1 MLDDKV
7 NILLVDD
14 QPAKL
19 LTYQAILGDVG
30 ENLLTANN
38 ATEALELLLKND
50 VAVVLIDVYMPDIDG
65 FQLAA
70 MIRNH
75 PRFEKTALI
84 FISAILLTDVDRLRG
99 YEMGAVDYVPV
110 PVIPEVL
117 RAKVK
122 VFVEL
127 YRKTRQLEQL
137 NRELEARVA
146 ERTAA
151 LGASTRQLRQTE
163 RLRSLALAAGQMGSW
178 EWNVARGSTA
188 WDQGQ
193 CEIFGVDP
201 STFVPTVDSVRPLIK
216 PGDFELLERAFRKL
230 SKNANTFQTEFR
242 VQRPNGDVRWCTGT
256 AIANFDEQGRLIWLS
271 GVTADITERK
281 RAEERQILLA
291 EEVDHRARNVVAVVQ
306 SIMRL
311 TRADTID
318 DYIGAL
324 DGRIGALS
332 NAHRLLASS
341 RWEGADL
348 NRLVDEEFAPY
359 RAGGKERVSVRGPV
373 VVLPPATAQ
382 TIALALHELATNAA
396 KYGALSKEAGHVD
409 LTWRLSDGRLEL
421 SWKES
426 DGPQIVPPN
435 RRGYGSRAI
444 VAGIERQLGGIVNFD
459 WKTNGLHCT
468 LSVPHDPNKESLRR
482 VQIELSHT
490 ESAPSQDADPNDKRV
505 LLVEDEPLVSMMLA
519 DMLAA
524 FGHKVDGPY
533 NRFSDAMLA
542 AKSNNLQAGILDVNL
557 GGEKTYAVADILTN
571 RKIPFAFVTGYGP
584 DTIVSEFSHAPVLQK
599 PIEAA
604 KLHAL
609 LQQIVRWSPP
619 RQLERRA
626 PKRVVSALTTTDKTN
641 KKTP

>member
-1 MLDDKV
+1 MSEGRV

-19 LTYQAILGDVG
+19 LTYRTILEDVG
-30 ENLLTANN
+30 ENLLSASN
-38 ATEALELLLKND
+38 ATEALELLLRHD

-65 FQLAA
+65 FQLAE

-127 YRKTRQLEQL
+127 FRKTRQLEQL
-137 NRELEARVA
+137 NKGLEARVA

-151 LGASTRQLRQTE
+151 LAASTLQLRQSE
-163 RLRSLALAAGQMGSW
+163 RMRSLALAAGQMGSW
-178 EWNVARGSTA
+178 EWNVSRGSII

-193 CEIFGVDP
+193 CEIFGVDR
-201 STFVPTVDSVRPLIK
+201 STFVPTLDSVRPLIN
-216 PGDFELLERAFRKL
+216 PEDFELLERAFGKIT
-230 SKNANTFQTEFR
+230 KATNTFQTEFR
-242 VQRPNGDVRWCTGT
+242 VLRPNGDVRWCTGT
-256 AIANFDEQGRLIWLS
+256 AAANFDETGRLVWLS
-271 GVTADITERK
+271 GVTADITDRK

-311 TRADTID
+311 TRADSID
-318 DYIGAL
+318 EYIGAL

-332 NAHRLLASS
+332 NAHRLLAGS

-348 NRLVDEEFAPY
+348 HRLVEEEFAPY
-359 RAGGKERVSVRGPV
+359 RASGNERVRAGGPIV
-373 VVLPPATAQ
+373 LLPPATAQ

-396 KYGALSKEAGHVD
+396 KYGALSVDPGYVD
-409 LTWRLSDGRLEL
+409 LSWRTEAEKLEL
-421 SWKES
+421 VWTES
-426 DGPQIVPPN
+426 GGPQISPPE

-444 VAGIERQLGGIVNFD
+444 VAGIERQLGGLVNFD
-459 WKTNGLHCT
+459 WQADGLRCT
-468 LSVPHDPNKESLRR
+468 LCVPHEGN
-482 VQIELSHT
+482 
-490 ESAPSQDADPNDKRV
+490 ADARNSFKPQLDVTVPLAADAGDKRV

-519 DMLAA
+519 DMLSA

-533 NRFSDAMLA
+533 SRFSDAILA
-542 AKSNNLQAGILDVNL
+542 AKTGNLQAGILDVNL
-557 GGEKTYAVADILTN
+557 GGEKTYAVADILTD

-584 DTIVSEFSHAPVLQK
+584 DSIVSAFSHAPVLQK

-609 LQQIVRWSPP
+609 LQQIVR
-619 RQLERRA
+619 
-626 PKRVVSALTTTDKTN
+626 
-641 KKTP
+641 

>member
-1 MLDDKV
+1 MSEGRV

-19 LTYQAILGDVG
+19 LTYRTILEDVG
-30 ENLLTANN
+30 ENLLSANN
-38 ATEALELLLKND
+38 ATEALELLLRHD

-127 YRKTRQLEQL
+127 FRKTRQLEQL
-137 NRELEARVA
+137 NKGLEARVA

-151 LGASTRQLRQTE
+151 LAASTLQLRQSE
-163 RLRSLALAAGQMGSW
+163 RMRSLALAAGQMGSW
-178 EWNVARGSTA
+178 EWNVSRGSII

-193 CEIFGVDP
+193 CEIFGVDR
-201 STFVPTVDSVRPLIK
+201 STFVPTLDRVRPLIN
-216 PGDFELLERAFRKL
+216 PEDFELLERAFRKIT
-230 SKNANTFQTEFR
+230 KATNTFQTEFR
-242 VQRPNGDVRWCTGT
+242 VLRPNGDVRWCTGT
-256 AIANFDEQGRLIWLS
+256 AAANFDETGRLVWLS
-271 GVTADITERK
+271 GVTADITDRK

-311 TRADTID
+311 TRADSID
-318 DYIGAL
+318 EYIGAL

-332 NAHRLLASS
+332 NAHRLLAGS

-348 NRLVDEEFAPY
+348 HRLVEEEFAPY
-359 RAGGKERVSVRGPV
+359 RASGNERVRAGGPIV
-373 VVLPPATAQ
+373 LLPPATAQ

-396 KYGALSKEAGHVD
+396 KYGALSVDPGYVD
-409 LTWRLSDGRLEL
+409 LSWRTEAEKLEL
-421 SWKES
+421 VWTES
-426 DGPQIVPPN
+426 GGPQISPPE

-444 VAGIERQLGGIVNFD
+444 VAGIERQLGGLVNFD
-459 WKTNGLHCT
+459 WQADGLRCT
-468 LSVPHDPNKESLRR
+468 LCVPHEGN
-482 VQIELSHT
+482 
-490 ESAPSQDADPNDKRV
+490 ADARNSFKPQLDVTVPLAADAGDKRV

-519 DMLAA
+519 DMLSA

-533 NRFSDAMLA
+533 SRFSDAILA
-542 AKSNNLQAGILDVNL
+542 AKTGNLQAGILDVNL
-557 GGEKTYAVADILTN
+557 GGEKTYAVADILTD

-584 DTIVSEFSHAPVLQK
+584 DSIVSAFSHAPVLQK

-609 LQQIVRWSPP
+609 LQQIVR
-619 RQLERRA
+619 
-626 PKRVVSALTTTDKTN
+626 
-641 KKTP
+641 

>member
-1 MLDDKV
+1 MLNEKV

-19 LTYQAILGDVG
+19 LTYRTILEDVG
-30 ENLLTANN
+30 ENLLSANN
-38 ATEALELLLKND
+38 ATEALELLLKHD

-127 YRKTRQLEQL
+127 FRKTRQLEQL
-137 NRELEARVA
+137 NKGLEARVA
-146 ERTAA
+146 ERTAELA
-151 LGASTRQLRQTE
+151 ASTLQLRQSE

-178 EWNVARGSTA
+178 EWNVARGTTV

-193 CEIFGVDP
+193 CEIFGVP
-201 STFVPTVDSVRPLIK
+201 STFVPTLDSVQPLIN
-216 PGDFELLERAFRKL
+216 PQDFELLVRAFRKAT
-230 SKNANTFQTEFR
+230 KETNTFQTEFR
-242 VQRPNGDVRWCTGT
+242 VLRPNGEVRWCTGT
-256 AIANFDEQGRLIWLS
+256 AAASFDESGRLIWLS

-311 TRADTID
+311 TRADSIEE
-318 DYIGAL
+318 YIAAL

-332 NAHRLLASS
+332 NAHRLLAGS

-348 NRLVDEEFAPY
+348 NRLVEEEFAPY
-359 RAGGKERVSVRGPV
+359 RAAGNERVSAQGPIV
-373 VVLPPATAQ
+373 LLPPATAQ
-382 TIALALHELATNAA
+382 TIALALHELATNAG
-396 KYGALSKEAGHVD
+396 KYGALSSGAGRVK
-409 LTWRLSDGRLEL
+409 LTWRTKPGQVEL
-421 SWKES
+421 VWAEH
-426 DGPQIVPPN
+426 DGPKITSPSRQ
-435 RRGYGSRAI
+435 GYGSRAI
-444 VAGIERQLGGIVNFD
+444 VAGIERQLGGMVNFD
-459 WKTNGLHCT
+459 WQESGLRCT
-468 LSVPHDPNKESLRR
+468 LCVPYEGNELLKRHPFVPR
-482 VQIELSHT
+482 QIDGV
-490 ESAPSQDADPNDKRV
+490 PSQTVASGIDPDEKRV

-519 DMLAA
+519 DMLSA

-533 NRFSDAMLA
+533 SRFSDAILA
-542 AKSNNLQAGILDVNL
+542 AKTNNLQAGILDVNL
-557 GGEKTYAVADILTN
+557 GGEKTYAVADILATRN
-571 RKIPFAFVTGYGP
+571 IPFAFVTGYGP
-584 DTIVSEFSHAPVLQK
+584 DSIVSAFSHAPVLQK

-609 LQQIVRWSPP
+609 LQQIVR
-619 RQLERRA
+619 
-626 PKRVVSALTTTDKTN
+626 
-641 KKTP
+641 

>member
-1 MLDDKV
+1 MSDDKV

-19 LTYQAILGDVG
+19 LTYRTILEDVG
-30 ENLLTANN
+30 ENLLSASN
-38 ATEALELLLKND
+38 ATEALELLLRHD

-127 YRKTRQLEQL
+127 FRKTRQLEQL
-137 NRELEARVA
+137 NKGLEARVA

-151 LGASTRQLRQTE
+151 LASSTLQLRQSE
-163 RLRSLALAAGQMGSW
+163 RMRSLALAAGQMGSW
-178 EWNVARGSTA
+178 EWNVARGSIV

-201 STFVPTVDSVRPLIK
+201 STFVPTLESIQPLIN
-216 PGDFELLERAFRKL
+216 PEDFELLDRSFRKIT
-230 SKNANTFQTEFR
+230 KTTNTFQTEFR
-242 VQRPNGDVRWCTGT
+242 VLRPNGDVRWCTGT
-256 AIANFDEQGRLIWLS
+256 AAASFDEMGRPIWLS
-271 GVTADITERK
+271 GVTSDITERK

-311 TRADTID
+311 TRADSID

-332 NAHRLLASS
+332 NAHRLLAGS

-348 NRLVDEEFAPY
+348 TRLVEEEFAPY
-359 RAGGKERVSVRGPV
+359 RASGNERVKSRGPNV
-373 VVLPPATAQ
+373 LLPPATAQ

-396 KYGALSKEAGHVD
+396 KYGALSVD
-409 LTWRLSDGRLEL
+409 PGYVELTWQTEPGKLEL
-421 SWKES
+421 VWTES
-426 DGPQIVPPN
+426 GGPQIGPPD

-444 VAGIERQLGGIVNFD
+444 VAGIERQLGGLVNFD
-459 WKTNGLHCT
+459 WQASGLRCT
-468 LSVPHDPNKESLRR
+468 LCVPHEDTSDPSKRNVFKTHLDVPLQVASD
-482 VQIELSHT
+482 V
-490 ESAPSQDADPNDKRV
+490 ADKRV

-519 DMLAA
+519 DMLSA

-533 NRFSDAMLA
+533 SRFSDAMLA
-542 AKSNNLQAGILDVNL
+542 AKTSNLQAGILDVNL
-557 GGEKTYAVADILTN
+557 GGEKTYAVADILTD

-584 DTIVSEFSHAPVLQK
+584 DSIVSAFSHAPVLQK

-609 LQQIVRWSPP
+609 LQQIVR
-619 RQLERRA
+619 
-626 PKRVVSALTTTDKTN
+626 
-641 KKTP
+641 

>member
-1 MLDDKV
+1 MLEDKV

-19 LTYQAILGDVG
+19 LTYQAILGEVG

-151 LGASTRQLRQTE
+151 LAASTRQLRQSE

-178 EWNVARGSTA
+178 EWNVARGRTT
-188 WDQGQ
+188 WDHGQ
-193 CEIFGVDP
+193 CEIFGVDR
-201 STFVPTVDSVRPLIK
+201 STFVPTVDSVRPLIN
-216 PGDFELLERAFRKL
+216 PDDFELLERAFRKL
-230 SKNANTFQTEFR
+230 SKDANTFQTEFR
-242 VQRPNGDVRWCTGT
+242 VRRPNGDVRWCTGT
-256 AIANFDEQGRLIWLS
+256 AIANFDERDRLTWLS

-311 TRADTID
+311 TRAESID
-318 DYIGAL
+318 EYIGAL
-324 DGRIGALS
+324 DGRISALS
-332 NAHRLLASS
+332 NAHRLLAGS

-359 RAGGKERVSVRGPV
+359 RAGGKDRVSARGPV
-373 VVLPPATAQ
+373 VMLPPATAQ

-396 KYGALSKEAGHVD
+396 KYGALSAGHGRVD
-409 LTWRLSDGRLEL
+409 LTWRIENGRLEL
-421 SWKES
+421 SWMES
-426 DGPQIVPPN
+426 DGPQITPPN

-444 VAGIERQLGGIVNFD
+444 VAGIERQLGGMVKFD
-459 WKTNGLHCT
+459 WQTNGLRCT
-468 LSVPHDPNKESLRR
+468 LSVPHDPSKESFRR
-482 VQIELSHT
+482 TPIDLAQVDG
-490 ESAPSQDADPNDKRV
+490 APAQNVDPNEKRV

-519 DMLAA
+519 DMLSA

-533 NRFSDAMLA
+533 NRFTDAILA
-542 AKSNNLQAGILDVNL
+542 AKTNNLQAGILDVNL
-557 GGEKTYAVADILTN
+557 GGEKTYAVADILAT

-609 LQQIVRWSPP
+609 LQQIVR
-619 RQLERRA
+619 
-626 PKRVVSALTTTDKTN
+626 
-641 KKTP
+641 

>member
-1 MLDDKV
+1 MLNEKV

-19 LTYQAILGDVG
+19 LTYRTILEDVG
-30 ENLLTANN
+30 ENLLSANN
-38 ATEALELLLKND
+38 ATEALELLLKHD

-127 YRKTRQLEQL
+127 FRKTRQLEQL
-137 NRELEARVA
+137 NKGLEARVA
-146 ERTAA
+146 ERTAD
-151 LGASTRQLRQTE
+151 LASSTLQLRQSE

-178 EWNVARGSTA
+178 EWNVTRGTTV

-193 CEIFGVDP
+193 CEIFGVP
-201 STFVPTVDSVRPLIK
+201 STFVPTLESVQPLIN
-216 PGDFELLERAFRKL
+216 PEDFELLVRAFRKATKE
-230 SKNANTFQTEFR
+230 SNTFQTEFR
-242 VQRPNGDVRWCTGT
+242 VLRPNGEVRWCTGT
-256 AIANFDEQGRLIWLS
+256 AAASFDERGRLIWLS
-271 GVTADITERK
+271 GVTADITDRK

-311 TRADTID
+311 TRAESIE
-318 DYIGAL
+318 DYIAAL

-332 NAHRLLASS
+332 NAHRLLAGS

-348 NRLVDEEFAPY
+348 NRLVEEEFAPY
-359 RAGGKERVSVRGPV
+359 RAAGNERVSAKGPIV
-373 VVLPPATAQ
+373 LLPPATAQ

-396 KYGALSKEAGHVD
+396 KYGALSTG
-409 LTWRLSDGRLEL
+409 SGRVEFAWHTKPGQLQLVWVEF
-421 SWKES
+421 
-426 DGPQIVPPN
+426 DGPKITPPS
-435 RRGYGSRAI
+435 RQGYGSRAI
-444 VAGIERQLGGIVNFD
+444 VAGIERQLGGMVNFD
-459 WKTNGLHCT
+459 WREGGLHCT
-468 LSVPHDPNKESLRR
+468 LCVPYDGSESLKRHAFTPRKIDGIASQTVAPMLDPNE
-482 VQIELSHT
+482 
-490 ESAPSQDADPNDKRV
+490 KRV

-519 DMLAA
+519 DMLSA

-533 NRFSDAMLA
+533 SRFSDAIVA
-542 AKSNNLQAGILDVNL
+542 AKTGNLQAGILDVNL
-557 GGEKTYAVADILTN
+557 GGEKTYAVADILAN
-571 RKIPFAFVTGYGP
+571 RNIPFAFVTGYGP
-584 DTIVSEFSHAPVLQK
+584 DSILSAFSHAPVLQK

-609 LQQIVRWSPP
+609 LQQIVR
-619 RQLERRA
+619 
-626 PKRVVSALTTTDKTN
+626 
-641 KKTP
+641 

>member
-1 MLDDKV
+1 MPDDKV

-19 LTYQAILGDVG
+19 LTYRTILEDVG
-30 ENLLTANN
+30 ENLLSASN

-127 YRKTRQLEQL
+127 FRKTRQLEQL

-146 ERTAA
+146 ERTAELA
-151 LGASTRQLRQTE
+151 ASTRQLRQSE

-178 EWNVARGSTA
+178 EWNVTRDSTV
-188 WDQGQ
+188 WDQGL
-193 CEIFGVDP
+193 CDIFGVDP
-201 STFVPTVDSVRPLIK
+201 STFVPTMESVRPLIN
-216 PGDFELLERAFRKL
+216 PEDLELLVRAFRNVTKD
-230 SKNANTFQTEFR
+230 ANTFQTEFR
-242 VQRPNGDVRWCTGT
+242 VLRPNGDVRWCTGT
-256 AIANFDEQGRLIWLS
+256 AAASFDDSGRLIWIS
-271 GVTADITERK
+271 GVIADITERK

-311 TRADTID
+311 TRAETIE
-318 DYIGAL
+318 DYIGTL

-332 NAHRLLASS
+332 NAHRLLAGS

-348 NRLVDEEFAPY
+348 TRLVEEEFAPY
-359 RAGGKERVSVRGPV
+359 RAAGNERVSTRGPAV
-373 VVLPPATAQ
+373 LLPPATAQ

-396 KYGALSKEAGHVD
+396 KYGALSTDAGRVD
-409 LTWRLSDGRLEL
+409 LTWQTKSGKLEL
-421 SWKES
+421 VWAES
-426 DGPQIVPPN
+426 GGPEIALPD

-444 VAGIERQLGGIVNFD
+444 IAGIERQLGGLVNFD
-459 WKTNGLHCT
+459 WHASGLRCT
-468 LSVPHDPNKESLRR
+468 LCVPHDGNME
-482 VQIELSHT
+482 
-490 ESAPSQDADPNDKRV
+490 PSKRHAFETQFDGVPVPAVALDPDDKRV

-519 DMLAA
+519 DMLSD

-533 NRFSDAMLA
+533 NRVSDAILA

-557 GGEKTYAVADILTN
+557 GGEKTYVVADILTD
-571 RKIPFAFVTGYGP
+571 RKIPFVFVTGYGP
-584 DTIVSEFSHAPVLQK
+584 DSIVPAFAHSPVLQK

-609 LQQIVRWSPP
+609 LQQIVR
-619 RQLERRA
+619 
-626 PKRVVSALTTTDKTN
+626 
-641 KKTP
+641 

>member
-1 MLDDKV
+1 MSDDKV

-19 LTYQAILGDVG
+19 LTYQAILADVG
-30 ENLLTANN
+30 ENLLSASN

-127 YRKTRQLEQL
+127 YRKKRQLEQL

-146 ERTAA
+146 ERTAELA
-151 LGASTRQLRQTE
+151 ASTLQLRQSE

-178 EWNVARGSTA
+178 EWNVARSSPVL
-188 WDQGQ
+188 WDHGQ

-201 STFVPTVDSVRPLIK
+201 STFVPTMESVRPLIN
-216 PGDFELLERAFRKL
+216 PDDFELLVRAFRKV
-230 SKNANTFQTEFR
+230 SKDANTFQTEFR
-242 VQRPNGDVRWCTGT
+242 VRRLNGEIRWCTGT
-256 AIANFDEQGRLIWLS
+256 AAASFDEQGRLIWLS
-271 GVTADITERK
+271 GVTADITDRK

-311 TRADTID
+311 TRAESID
-318 DYIGAL
+318 EYISAL
-324 DGRIGALS
+324 DGRVGALS

-348 NRLVDEEFAPY
+348 NRLVEEEFAPY
-359 RAGGKERVSVRGPV
+359 RASGSERVSTRGPIV
-373 VVLPPATAQ
+373 LLPPATAQ

-396 KYGALSKEAGHVD
+396 KYGALSNEHGRVD
-409 LTWRLSDGRLEL
+409 LSWRTEPGKLEL
-421 SWKES
+421 IWVES
-426 DGPQIVPPN
+426 GGPEITPPN
-435 RRGYGSRAI
+435 RGGYGSRAI
-444 VAGIERQLGGIVNFD
+444 VAGIERQLGGIVDFD
-459 WKTNGLHCT
+459 WQAGGLRCT
-468 LSVPHDPNKESLRR
+468 LSLPHDPTNEFFETTL
-482 VQIELSHT
+482 T
-490 ESAPSQDADPNDKRV
+490 
-505 LLVEDEPLVSMMLA
+505 
-519 DMLAA
+519 AA
-524 FGHKVDGPY
+524 
-533 NRFSDAMLA
+533 S
-542 AKSNNLQAGILDVNL
+542 
-557 GGEKTYAVADILTN
+557 
-571 RKIPFAFVTGYGP
+571 
-584 DTIVSEFSHAPVLQK
+584 
-599 PIEAA
+599 
-604 KLHAL
+604 
-609 LQQIVRWSPP
+609 
-619 RQLERRA
+619 
-626 PKRVVSALTTTDKTN
+626 
-641 KKTP
+641 

>member
-1 MLDDKV
+1 MSDDKV

-19 LTYQAILGDVG
+19 LTYRTILEDVG
-30 ENLLTANN
+30 ENLLSASN
-38 ATEALELLLKND
+38 ATEALELLLRHD

-110 PVIPEVL
+110 PVLPEVL

-127 YRKTRQLEQL
+127 FRKTRQLEQL
-137 NRELEARVA
+137 NKGLEARVA

-151 LGASTRQLRQTE
+151 LASSTLQLRQSE
-163 RLRSLALAAGQMGSW
+163 RMRSLALAAGQMGSW
-178 EWNVARGSTA
+178 EWNVARGSIV

-201 STFVPTVDSVRPLIK
+201 STFVPTLESIQPLIN
-216 PGDFELLERAFRKL
+216 PEDFELLDRSFRKIT
-230 SKNANTFQTEFR
+230 KTTNTFQTEFR
-242 VQRPNGDVRWCTGT
+242 VLRPNGDVRWCTGT
-256 AIANFDEQGRLIWLS
+256 AAASFDEMGRPIWLS
-271 GVTADITERK
+271 GVTSDITERK

-311 TRADTID
+311 TRADSID

-332 NAHRLLASS
+332 NAHRLLAGS

-348 NRLVDEEFAPY
+348 TRLVEEEFAPY
-359 RAGGKERVSVRGPV
+359 RASGNERVKSRGPNV
-373 VVLPPATAQ
+373 LLPPATAQ

-396 KYGALSKEAGHVD
+396 KYGALSVD
-409 LTWRLSDGRLEL
+409 PGYVELTWQTEPGKLEL
-421 SWKES
+421 VWTES
-426 DGPQIVPPN
+426 GGPQIGPPD

-444 VAGIERQLGGIVNFD
+444 VAGIERQLGGLVNFD
-459 WKTNGLHCT
+459 WQASGLRCT
-468 LSVPHDPNKESLRR
+468 LCVPHEDTSDPSKRNVFKTHLDVPLQVASD
-482 VQIELSHT
+482 VG
-490 ESAPSQDADPNDKRV
+490 DKRV

-519 DMLAA
+519 DMLSA

-533 NRFSDAMLA
+533 SRFSDAMLA
-542 AKSNNLQAGILDVNL
+542 AKTSNLQAGILDVNL
-557 GGEKTYAVADILTN
+557 GGEKTYAVADILTD

-584 DTIVSEFSHAPVLQK
+584 DSIVSAFSHAPVLQK

-609 LQQIVRWSPP
+609 LQQIVR
-619 RQLERRA
+619 
-626 PKRVVSALTTTDKTN
+626 
-641 KKTP
+641 

>member
-1 MLDDKV
+1 MLEDKV

-30 ENLLTANN
+30 ETLLTANN

-151 LGASTRQLRQTE
+151 LAASTRQLRQSE

-178 EWNVARGSTA
+178 EWNVARGNTT

-201 STFVPTVDSVRPLIK
+201 GTFVPTVDSVRPLIS
-216 PGDFELLERAFRKL
+216 PGDFELLERAFRRL

-242 VQRPNGDVRWCTGT
+242 VLRPNGEVRWCTGT
-256 AIANFDEQGRLIWLS
+256 AIANFDERGRLIWLS
-271 GVTADITERK
+271 GVVADITERK

-311 TRADTID
+311 TRAETIE

-324 DGRIGALS
+324 DGRISALS
-332 NAHRLLASS
+332 SAHRLLASS

-396 KYGALSKEAGHVD
+396 KYGALSSGTGRVN

-421 SWKES
+421 SWQES
-426 DGPQIVPPN
+426 DGPQIEPPS

-444 VAGIERQLGGIVNFD
+444 VAGIERQLGGIVKFD
-459 WKTNGLHCT
+459 WQTTGLHCT
-468 LSVPHDPNKESLRR
+468 FSVPHDPNKESLRR
-482 VQIELSHT
+482 VSIDLGQT
-490 ESAPSQDADPNDKRV
+490 EGALAQDADPNDKRV

-533 NRFSDAMLA
+533 NRFSDAILA

-557 GGEKTYAVADILTN
+557 GGEKTYAVADILAN

-584 DTIVSEFSHAPVLQK
+584 DTIVSQFSHAPVLQK

-609 LQQIVRWSPP
+609 LQQIVR
-619 RQLERRA
+619 
-626 PKRVVSALTTTDKTN
+626 
-641 KKTP
+641 

>member
-1 MLDDKV
+1 MSDDKV

-19 LTYQAILGDVG
+19 LTYRTILEDVG
-30 ENLLTANN
+30 ENLLSASN
-38 ATEALELLLKND
+38 ATEALELLLRHD

-127 YRKTRQLEQL
+127 FRKTRQLEQL
-137 NRELEARVA
+137 NKGLEARVA

-151 LGASTRQLRQTE
+151 LASSTLQLRQSE
-163 RLRSLALAAGQMGSW
+163 RMRSLALAAGQMGSW
-178 EWNVARGSTA
+178 EWNVARGSIV

-201 STFVPTVDSVRPLIK
+201 STFVPTLESIQPLIN
-216 PGDFELLERAFRKL
+216 PEDFELLDRSFRKIT
-230 SKNANTFQTEFR
+230 KTTNTFQTEFR
-242 VQRPNGDVRWCTGT
+242 VLRPNGDVRWCTGT
-256 AIANFDEQGRLIWLS
+256 AAASFDEMGRPIWLS
-271 GVTADITERK
+271 GVTSDITERK

-311 TRADTID
+311 TRADSID
-318 DYIGAL
+318 DNIGAL

-332 NAHRLLASS
+332 NAHRLLAGS

-348 NRLVDEEFAPY
+348 TRLVEEEFAPY
-359 RAGGKERVSVRGPV
+359 RASGNERVKSRGPNV
-373 VVLPPATAQ
+373 LLPPATAQ

-396 KYGALSKEAGHVD
+396 KYGALSVD
-409 LTWRLSDGRLEL
+409 PGYVELTWQTEPGKLEL
-421 SWKES
+421 VWTES
-426 DGPQIVPPN
+426 GGPQIGPPD

-444 VAGIERQLGGIVNFD
+444 VAGIERQLGGLVNFD
-459 WKTNGLHCT
+459 WQASGLRCT
-468 LSVPHDPNKESLRR
+468 LCVPHEDTSDPSKRNVFKTHLDVPLQVASD
-482 VQIELSHT
+482 VG
-490 ESAPSQDADPNDKRV
+490 DKRV

-519 DMLAA
+519 DMLSA

-533 NRFSDAMLA
+533 SRFSDAMLA
-542 AKSNNLQAGILDVNL
+542 AKTSNLQAGILDVNL
-557 GGEKTYAVADILTN
+557 GGEKTYAVADILTD

-584 DTIVSEFSHAPVLQK
+584 DSIVSAFSHAPVLQK

-609 LQQIVRWSPP
+609 LQQIVR
-619 RQLERRA
+619 
-626 PKRVVSALTTTDKTN
+626 
-641 KKTP
+641 

>member
-1 MLDDKV
+1 MLEDKV

-30 ENLLTANN
+30 ETLLTANN

-151 LGASTRQLRQTE
+151 LAASTRQLRQSE

-178 EWNVARGSTA
+178 EWNVARGNTT

-201 STFVPTVDSVRPLIK
+201 STFVPTVDSVRPLIG

-230 SKNANTFQTEFR
+230 SKSANTFQTEFR
-242 VQRPNGDVRWCTGT
+242 VLRPNGEVRWCTGT

-318 DYIGAL
+318 GYIGAL

-396 KYGALSKEAGHVD
+396 KYGALSREAGHVD

-426 DGPQIVPPN
+426 NGPQIVPPS

-444 VAGIERQLGGIVNFD
+444 VAGIERQLGGIVKFD
-459 WKTNGLHCT
+459 WQPNGLSCT
-468 LSVPHDPNKESLRR
+468 LSVPHDASKESLKG
-482 VQIELSHT
+482 VPIDLSQT
-490 ESAPSQDADPNDKRV
+490 EGALAQDADPNDKRV

-557 GGEKTYAVADILTN
+557 GGEKTYAVADILAD

-584 DTIVSEFSHAPVLQK
+584 DTIISEFSHAPVLQK

-609 LQQIVRWSPP
+609 LQQIVR
-619 RQLERRA
+619 
-626 PKRVVSALTTTDKTN
+626 
-641 KKTP
+641 

>member
-1 MLDDKV
+1 MSDDKV

-19 LTYQAILGDVG
+19 LTYRTILEDVG
-30 ENLLTANN
+30 ENLLSASN
-38 ATEALELLLKND
+38 ATEALELLLRHD

-127 YRKTRQLEQL
+127 FRKTRQLEQL
-137 NRELEARVA
+137 NKGLEARVA

-151 LGASTRQLRQTE
+151 LASSTLQLRQSE
-163 RLRSLALAAGQMGSW
+163 RMRSLALAAGQMGSW
-178 EWNVARGSTA
+178 EWNVARGSIV

-201 STFVPTVDSVRPLIK
+201 STFVPTLESIQPLIN
-216 PGDFELLERAFRKL
+216 PEDFELLDRSFRKIT
-230 SKNANTFQTEFR
+230 KTTNTFQTEFR
-242 VQRPNGDVRWCTGT
+242 VLRPNGDVRWCTGT
-256 AIANFDEQGRLIWLS
+256 AAASFDEMGRPIWLS
-271 GVTADITERK
+271 GVTSDITERK

-311 TRADTID
+311 TRADSID

-332 NAHRLLASS
+332 NAHRLLAGS

-348 NRLVDEEFAPY
+348 TRLVEEEFAPY
-359 RAGGKERVSVRGPV
+359 RASGNERVKSRGPNV
-373 VVLPPATAQ
+373 LLPPATAQ

-396 KYGALSKEAGHVD
+396 KYGALSVD
-409 LTWRLSDGRLEL
+409 PGYVELKWQTEPGKLEL
-421 SWKES
+421 VWTES
-426 DGPQIVPPN
+426 GGPQIGPPD

-444 VAGIERQLGGIVNFD
+444 VAGIERQLGGLVNFD
-459 WKTNGLHCT
+459 WQASGLRCT
-468 LSVPHDPNKESLRR
+468 LCVPHEDTSDPSKRNVFKTHLDVPLQVASD
-482 VQIELSHT
+482 VG
-490 ESAPSQDADPNDKRV
+490 DKRV

-519 DMLAA
+519 DMLSA

-533 NRFSDAMLA
+533 SRFSDAMLA
-542 AKSNNLQAGILDVNL
+542 AKTSNLQAGILDVNL
-557 GGEKTYAVADILTN
+557 GGEKTYAVADILTD

-584 DTIVSEFSHAPVLQK
+584 DSIVSAFSHAPVLQK

-609 LQQIVRWSPP
+609 LQQIVR
-619 RQLERRA
+619 
-626 PKRVVSALTTTDKTN
+626 
-641 KKTP
+641 

>member
-1 MLDDKV
+1 MDDKV

-19 LTYQAILGDVG
+19 LTYQAILADVG
-30 ENLLTANN
+30 ENLLSASN

-127 YRKTRQLEQL
+127 YRKKRQLEQL
-137 NRELEARVA
+137 NRELEARVV
-146 ERTAA
+146 ERTAELA
-151 LGASTRQLRQTE
+151 ASTLQLRQSE

-178 EWNVARGSTA
+178 EWNVARSSPLL
-188 WDQGQ
+188 WDHGQ

-201 STFVPTVDSVRPLIK
+201 STFVPTMESVRPLIN
-216 PGDFELLERAFRKL
+216 PDDFELLVCAFRKV
-230 SKNANTFQTEFR
+230 SKDANTFQTEFR
-242 VQRPNGDVRWCTGT
+242 VRRPNGEIRWCTGT
-256 AIANFDEQGRLIWLS
+256 AAASFDEHGRLIWLS
-271 GVTADITERK
+271 GVTADITDRK

-311 TRADTID
+311 TRAESVDA
-318 DYIGAL
+318 YISAL

-348 NRLVDEEFAPY
+348 NRLVEEEFAPY
-359 RAGGKERVSVRGPV
+359 RAGGNERVSTRGPIV
-373 VVLPPATAQ
+373 LLPPATAQ

-396 KYGALSKEAGHVD
+396 KYGALSNELGRVD
-409 LTWRLSDGRLEL
+409 LSWRTEPGKLEL
-421 SWKES
+421 IWVETG
-426 DGPQIVPPN
+426 GPEITTPT

-444 VAGIERQLGGIVNFD
+444 VAGIERQLGGIVDFD
-459 WKTNGLHCT
+459 WQAGGLRCT
-468 LSVPHDPNKESLRR
+468 LTLPNDPTNESSKRPLRR
-482 VQIELSHT
+482 QIDGETTKFVATS
-490 ESAPSQDADPNDKRV
+490 PDDKRV

-519 DMLAA
+519 DMLSA

-533 NRFSDAMLA
+533 SRFSDAILA

-557 GGEKTYAVADILTN
+557 GGEKTYAVADILTD

-584 DTIVSEFSHAPVLQK
+584 DSIVSAFAHAPVLQK

-609 LQQIVRWSPP
+609 LQQIVR
-619 RQLERRA
+619 
-626 PKRVVSALTTTDKTN
+626 
-641 KKTP
+641 

>member
-1 MLDDKV
+1 MLNEKV

-19 LTYQAILGDVG
+19 LTYRTILEDVG
-30 ENLLTANN
+30 ENLLSANN
-38 ATEALELLLKND
+38 ATEALELLLKHD

-127 YRKTRQLEQL
+127 FRKTRQLEQL
-137 NRELEARVA
+137 NKGLEARVA
-146 ERTAA
+146 ERTAELA
-151 LGASTRQLRQTE
+151 ASTLQLRQSE

-178 EWNVARGSTA
+178 EWNVARGTTV

-193 CEIFGVDP
+193 CEVFGVP
-201 STFVPTVDSVRPLIK
+201 STFVPTLESVQPLIN
-216 PGDFELLERAFRKL
+216 PQDFELLVRAFRKA
-230 SKNANTFQTEFR
+230 SKETNTFQTEFR
-242 VQRPNGDVRWCTGT
+242 VLRPNGEVRWCTGT
-256 AIANFDEQGRLIWLS
+256 AAASFDERGRLIWLS

-311 TRADTID
+311 TRADSIEE
-318 DYIGAL
+318 YIAAL

-332 NAHRLLASS
+332 NAHRLLAGS

-348 NRLVDEEFAPY
+348 NRLVEEEFAPY
-359 RAGGKERVSVRGPV
+359 RAAGNERVSAQGPIIL
-373 VVLPPATAQ
+373 LPPATAQ

-396 KYGALSKEAGHVD
+396 KYGALSAGSGRVK
-409 LTWRLSDGRLEL
+409 LIWRTKPGQVEL
-421 SWKES
+421 VWTEHG
-426 DGPQIVPPN
+426 GPKITSPSRQ
-435 RRGYGSRAI
+435 GYGSRAI
-444 VAGIERQLGGIVNFD
+444 VAGIERQLGGMVNFD
-459 WKTNGLHCT
+459 WQESGLRCT
-468 LSVPHDPNKESLRR
+468 LCVPHEGNELLKRHPFVSRQIDGVSSQTVASAIDPDE
-482 VQIELSHT
+482 
-490 ESAPSQDADPNDKRV
+490 KRV

-519 DMLAA
+519 DMLSA

-533 NRFSDAMLA
+533 SRFNDAILA
-542 AKSNNLQAGILDVNL
+542 AKTNNLQAGILDVNL
-557 GGEKTYAVADILTN
+557 GGEKTYAVADILAN
-571 RKIPFAFVTGYGP
+571 RNIPFAFVTGYGP
-584 DTIVSEFSHAPVLQK
+584 DRIVSAFSHAPVLQK

-609 LQQIVRWSPP
+609 LQQIVR
-619 RQLERRA
+619 
-626 PKRVVSALTTTDKTN
+626 
-641 KKTP
+641 

>member
-1 MLDDKV
+1 MDDKV

-19 LTYQAILGDVG
+19 LTYQAILADVG
-30 ENLLTANN
+30 ENLLSASN

-127 YRKTRQLEQL
+127 YRKKRQLEQL
-137 NRELEARVA
+137 NRELEARVV
-146 ERTAA
+146 ERTAELA
-151 LGASTRQLRQTE
+151 ESTLQLRQSE

-178 EWNVARGSTA
+178 EWNVARSSPVL
-188 WDQGQ
+188 WDHGQ

-201 STFVPTVDSVRPLIK
+201 STFVPTMESVRPLIN
-216 PGDFELLERAFRKL
+216 PDDFELLVRAFRKV
-230 SKNANTFQTEFR
+230 SKDANTFQTEFR
-242 VQRPNGDVRWCTGT
+242 VRRPNGEVRWCTGT
-256 AIANFDEQGRLIWLS
+256 AAASFDEHGRLIWLS
-271 GVTADITERK
+271 GVTADITDRK

-311 TRADTID
+311 TRAESID
-318 DYIGAL
+318 AYISAL

-348 NRLVDEEFAPY
+348 NRLVEEEFAPY
-359 RAGGKERVSVRGPV
+359 RAGGNERVSTRGPIV
-373 VVLPPATAQ
+373 LLPPATAQ

-396 KYGALSKEAGHVD
+396 KYGALSNELGRVD
-409 LTWRLSDGRLEL
+409 LSWRTEPGKLEL
-421 SWKES
+421 IWVETG
-426 DGPQIVPPN
+426 GPEITPPT

-444 VAGIERQLGGIVNFD
+444 VAGIERQLGGIVDFD
-459 WKTNGLHCT
+459 WQAGGLRCT
-468 LSVPHDPNKESLRR
+468 LTLPNDPANESSKRPLRR
-482 VQIELSHT
+482 QVDGETTKFVATS
-490 ESAPSQDADPNDKRV
+490 PDDKRV

-519 DMLAA
+519 DMLSA

-533 NRFSDAMLA
+533 SRFSDAILA

-557 GGEKTYAVADILTN
+557 GGEKTYAVADILTD

-584 DTIVSEFSHAPVLQK
+584 DSIVSAFAHAPVLQK

-609 LQQIVRWSPP
+609 LQQIVR
-619 RQLERRA
+619 
-626 PKRVVSALTTTDKTN
+626 
-641 KKTP
+641 

>member
-1 MLDDKV
+1 MIDDKV

-19 LTYQAILGDVG
+19 LTYRAILEDVG
-30 ENLLTANN
+30 ENLLSASN

-127 YRKTRQLEQL
+127 FRKTRQLEQL

-146 ERTAA
+146 ERTAE
-151 LGASTRQLRQTE
+151 LASSTLQLRQSE

-178 EWNVARGSTA
+178 EWNAACGSTV

-193 CEIFGVDP
+193 CDIFGVDP
-201 STFVPTVDSVRPLIK
+201 STFVPTLDSVRPLIN
-216 PGDFELLERAFRKL
+216 PDDFDLLVKAFRKV
-230 SKNANTFQTEFR
+230 SKEANTFQTEFR
-242 VQRPNGDVRWCTGT
+242 VRRPNGDVRWCTGT
-256 AIANFDEQGRLIWLS
+256 AAASFDESGRLIWLS

-311 TRADTID
+311 TRAENID
-318 DYIGAL
+318 EYIGAL

-332 NAHRLLASS
+332 NAHRLLAGS

-348 NRLVDEEFAPY
+348 SRLVEEEFAPY
-359 RAGGKERVSVRGPV
+359 RAGGSERVSARGPV
-373 VVLPPATAQ
+373 VLLPPATAQ

-396 KYGALSKEAGHVD
+396 KYGALSTDKGHVD
-409 LTWRLSDGRLEL
+409 L
-421 SWKES
+421 SWQNNNGTIEISWIES
-426 DGPQIVPPN
+426 NGPAITPPD

-444 VAGIERQLGGIVNFD
+444 IAGIERQLGGTVDFD
-459 WKTNGLHCT
+459 WQTKGLRCT
-468 LSVPHDPNKESLRR
+468 LSVPHEMDSTKRR
-482 VQIELSHT
+482 AFKPHQVDGARAHVSTAGPGE
-490 ESAPSQDADPNDKRV
+490 KRV

-519 DMLAA
+519 DMLSA

-533 NRFSDAMLA
+533 SRFNDAILA

-557 GGEKTYAVADILTN
+557 GGEKTYAVADILTD

-584 DTIVSEFSHAPVLQK
+584 DSIVSEFSHAPVLQK

-609 LQQIVRWSPP
+609 LQRIVR
-619 RQLERRA
+619 
-626 PKRVVSALTTTDKTN
+626 
-641 KKTP
+641 